1 MIEQRATDH
10 ATGEP
15 AFTSTVR
22 MFITGEGG
30 FGGEREAG
38 PGREPLPDSPPDHST
53 EARTLAIQ
61 TLLYRHG
68 GHDANPLHFDPEF
81 ARRAG
86 WDAPILTGQNVLG
99 FACRALVHTV
109 LDGDP
114 ARLRSIEGRFS
125 APAYNGDTLRTEIW
139 TDRPT
144 PRAFASATRRA
155 RCSWIAVRPASSD
168 MSISAP
174 RSHRDAAARP
184 GIHPRGVHPG
194 ALTRSRRDPT
204 FLHQAL
210 ARVARRGGRAANT
223 SRSRATRGSRCAAI
237 WSG

>member
-1 MIEQRATDH
+1 MRASPGIYDKGSGALVVIEQRATDH

-53 EARTLAIQ
+53 EARTLPIQ

-81 ARRAG
+81 TRRAG

-109 LDGDP
+109 
-114 ARLRSIEGRFS
+114 ARRRPD
-125 APAYNGDTLRTEIW
+125 APAL
-139 TDRPT
+139 DRGPLLG
-144 PRAFASATRRA
+144 AGLQRRH
-155 RCSWIAVRPASSD
+155 PA
-168 MSISAP
+168 
-174 RSHRDAAARP
+174 HRDLGRRRRLGSLPRP
-184 GIHPRGVHPG
+184 
-194 ALTRSRRDPT
+194 
-204 FLHQAL
+204 Q
-210 ARVARRGGRAANT
+210 RGGHGA
-223 SRSRATRGSRCAAI
+223 RGSRPGLLRLTSQVLGPPI
-237 WSG
+237 TP